1 MGFGPRPTV
10 TQGWVCL
17 GLSYNL
23 GLPSSLALVSHG
35 LNIPLLPREWRQ
47 QSRGRH
53 SSGPGLF
60 SWLPAL
66 TLQDSWL
73 LVLVSG
79 KVCTLL
85 QSWLI
90 SVLPCYSQARKAG
103 LWAGRGCQI
112 FMPALSVGE
121 GLIQQIWGLPGFL
134 LLLHPCSP
142 SLSILCPDPGLPGL
156 KVVSLFCPQNLPFY
170 VGSLGWGQRLSREET
185 SIAEHRLPAHR
196 QTGNLISTHK
206 PQVPCWPHHWAGSSS
221 VQEGHRGGLLAQ
233 SLAGAGKR
241 RSWRFRGMQTHISG
255 SQLFSECEERSRG
268 MAALESA
275 GRKRFVPKHSSIQ
288 WSWV

>member
-1 MGFGPRPTV
+1 MTRDSGFILNNKAAQAATSGKSWQPEARALECADGPHPHGPLTGYVAFGRLLLGTSVKMGFGPRPPV

-35 LNIPLLPREWRQ
+35 LNISLLPRERRQ

-60 SWLPAL
+60 SWPPAL
-66 TLQDSWL
+66 ALQGSWL

-90 SVLPCYSQARKAG
+90 SVLPYYSQARKAG
-103 LWAGRGCQI
+103 LWAGSGCQI

-121 GLIQQIWGLPGFL
+121 GLIQQGWVGPSRF
-134 LLLHPCSP
+134 PRPSP
-142 SLSILCPDPGLPGL
+142 SL
-156 KVVSLFCPQNLPFY
+156 
-170 VGSLGWGQRLSREET
+170 
-185 SIAEHRLPAHR
+185 
-196 QTGNLISTHK
+196 
-206 PQVPCWPHHWAGSSS
+206 
-221 VQEGHRGGLLAQ
+221 
-233 SLAGAGKR
+233 
-241 RSWRFRGMQTHISG
+241 
-255 SQLFSECEERSRG
+255 
-268 MAALESA
+268 
-275 GRKRFVPKHSSIQ
+275 
-288 WSWV
+288 